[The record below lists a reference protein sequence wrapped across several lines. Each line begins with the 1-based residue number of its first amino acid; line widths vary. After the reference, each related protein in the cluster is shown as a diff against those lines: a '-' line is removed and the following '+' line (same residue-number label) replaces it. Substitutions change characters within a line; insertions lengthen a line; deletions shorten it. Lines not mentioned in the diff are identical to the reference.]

1 MPNIEKQLAMLDHIY
16 YTQSSYNLKVF
27 FLCPENS
34 LLFTIIAPLLRRLPC
49 SERAR
54 VQTPEFKAN
63 IE

>member
-34 LLFTIIAPLLRRLPC
+34 LLFTIIAPLLKRLPC

-54 VQTPEFKAN
+54 K
-63 IE
+63 